1 MASTAQRTVRRL
13 LLGREIAWLRDRV
26 GVSQTEL
33 GSAAGLRQNRVTLLE
48 DGRATITEDQL
59 EAILTK
65 LQVADEDHRDVVRAM
80 HRDSDKRGEWNTGFR
95 RAYGEDL
102 RLLIELETLAN
113 QYFVVDVEVIPGML
127 QSEGYVRGLCEHRS
141 MRRGLT
147 VDEVVQAWQERQKIL
162 YKPDAPEFHFVLSE
176 SCLRRRQSEDNA
188 VMREALNHLT
198 AVSQQPGILLQVL
211 PFDVRAI
218 RVPKSSTL
226 VRVPTDGR
234 AGPLRMVYLD
244 SDGNINYRD
253 DDDTIDNSRNQLS
266 DLGASALDPDNSR
279 DFIDYIAGTVF
290 K

>member
-1 MASTAQRTVRRL
+1 MAATAQRTVRRL
-13 LLGREIAWLRDRV
+13 LLGREIAWLRERI
-26 GVSQTEL
+26 GMSQTEL
-33 GSAAGLRQNRVTLLE
+33 GSAAGLRQNRVHLLE
-48 DGRATITEDQL
+48 DGRATITADQL

-65 LQVADEDHRDVVRAM
+65 LEVTDEEHREVVRAM

-102 RLLIELETLAN
+102 RLLIELEALAD

-127 QSEGYVRGLCEHRS
+127 QSEGYVRGLCEHRD

-147 VDEVVQAWQERQKIL
+147 VDEVVLAWQERQKIL
-162 YKPDAPEFHFVLSE
+162 YKPDAPESHFVLSE
-176 SCLRRRQSEDNA
+176 SCLRRRQGDNR
-188 VMREALNHLT
+188 VMREALEHLKS
-198 AVSQQPGILLQVL
+198 VSQHPGILLQVL
-211 PFDVRAI
+211 PFDVRAV
-218 RVPKSSTL
+218 RVPQSSTL

-244 SDGNINYRD
+244 SDGNISYRD
-253 DDDTIDNSRNQLS
+253 DDDTIDNSRTLLS